1 MAQNEF
7 DLTGK
12 AALVVGGA
20 TSLGRA
26 LALALAEAGADVA
39 VTSCAHD
46 KREEAALNATLDEV
60 RAVGRRGFAAAIDVT
75 DASQVDAVVQRVV
88 EELGGLHILVNNPD
102 LPFAK
107 PLDEVS
113 DEEWQRVLATNL
125 TAVFLTSR
133 AAASVM
139 LRQGKGKVINVS
151 SLLGERGLINS
162 AAYCAAKAGVINLTR
177 ALALEWAREGIN
189 VNCIGVGFLDD
200 VPGVGEDEALKAS
213 LEHYLPMRRLAHSQE
228 MAGLAVYLA
237 SDASDFVTGQTIFIE
252 GGALSH
258 V

>member
-7 DLTGK
+7 ELTGRM
-12 AALVVGGA
+12 ALVVGGA

-26 LALALAEAGADVA
+26 LAVALAEAGADVA
-39 VTSCAHD
+39 VTSCTQG
-46 KREEAALNATLDEV
+46 RQEAAAVNSTVNEV
-60 RAVGRRGFAAAIDVT
+60 RAIGRKGFAAAIDVT

-88 EELGGLHILVNNPD
+88 DELGGLHILVNNPD

-107 PLDEVS
+107 PLAEVS

-125 TAVFLTSR
+125 TAVFLASR
-133 AAASVM
+133 AAARVM
-139 LRQGKGKVINVS
+139 LRQSKGKVINVS
-151 SLLGERGLINS
+151 SLLGQGGLINS
-162 AAYCAAKAGVINLTR
+162 SAYCAAKAAVIGMTR
-177 ALALEWAREGIN
+177 ALALEWARDGIK

-200 VPGVGEDEALKAS
+200 VPGIGGDEALKAA
-213 LEHYLPMRRLAHSQE
+213 LERYLPMRRLAHSQE

-237 SDASDFVTGQTIFIE
+237 SDASDFVTGQAIFIE

-258 V
+258 A

>member
-1 MAQNEF
+1 MAQKEF
-7 DLTGK
+7 ELTGK
-12 AALVVGGA
+12 VALVVGGA

-26 LALALAEAGADVA
+26 LAVGLAEAGADVA
-39 VTSCAHD
+39 VTSCTQD
-46 KREEAALNATLDEV
+46 KQEEMALNAAADEV
-60 RAVGRRGFAAAIDVT
+60 RAIGRKGFAAAIDVT
-75 DASQVDAVVQRVV
+75 DAAQVDAVVQRVV
-88 EELGGLHILVNNPD
+88 DELGGLHILVSNPD

-107 PLDEVS
+107 PTAEVT

-125 TAVFLTSR
+125 TAVFLASR
-133 AAASVM
+133 AAARVM
-139 LRQGKGKVINVS
+139 LRQGGGKIINVS

-162 AAYCAAKAGVINLTR
+162 AAYCAAKAGVISMTR
-177 ALALEWAREGIN
+177 ALALEWARDGIN
-189 VNCIGVGFLDD
+189 VNCIGVGFLED

-213 LEHYLPMRRLAHSQE
+213 LEHYLPMRRLAHSGE

-237 SDASDFVTGQTIFIE
+237 SGASDFVTGQAIFVE